1 MFPSSKGRS
10 FEGQNGVIYMYRR
23 LVLCDFDGTIVEFD
37 TVEYILE
44 ELVPDSWR
52 IFDEQLERG
61 EITLAE
67 CMKKEVAMIKKTR
80 SEIIDLVEGA
90 KIRSGFKDFIEYCRL
105 NDIPISIVS
114 AGLDFVI
121 EHILRINNVGD
132 IPIHAPVARC
142 YGKRGIVLSFEH
154 LPGNGDFK
162 EGIVENFREI
172 AMNVSYIGDG
182 IGDYN
187 AARAADFVFAIK
199 GGKLASFC
207 KKQGL
212 SHLEVI
218 DFNDII
224 SYLAESNKVD

>member
-1 MFPSSKGRS
+1 
-10 FEGQNGVIYMYRR
+10 MYRMMI
-23 LVLCDFDGTIVEFD
+23 LCDFDGTIVEFD
-37 TVEYILE
+37 TVEYILD
-44 ELVPDSWR
+44 ELVPHSWR

-67 CMKKEVAMIKKTR
+67 CMRKEVAMIKKTR
-80 SEIIDLVEGA
+80 DETIDLVKDV
-90 KIRSGFKDFIEYCRL
+90 KIRSGFKDFVDYCRL

-121 EHILRINNVGD
+121 KHILRINNIAD

-142 YGKRGIVLSFEH
+142 YGKRGIVLSFKH

-162 EGIVENFREI
+162 EGIVENFKEI

-187 AARAADFVFAIK
+187 AAKTADFVFAIK

-207 KKQGL
+207 KKEGL
-212 SHLEVI
+212 NHIEVN
-218 DFNDII
+218 DFDDVI
-224 SYLAESNKVD
+224 SYLIESNIEY

>member
-1 MFPSSKGRS
+1 
-10 FEGQNGVIYMYRR
+10 MYKR
-23 LVLCDFDGTIVEFD
+23 LILCDFDGTIVEFD

-52 IFDEQLERG
+52 IYDEQLERG

-67 CMKKEVAMIKKTR
+67 CMKKEVAMIKKTKD
-80 SEIIDLVEGA
+80 EIISLVEGV
-90 KIRSGFKDFIEYCRL
+90 KIRPGFEDFVEYCRL

-114 AGLDFVI
+114 AGLDFLI
-121 EHILRINNVGD
+121 KHILKINNIGE
-132 IPIHAPVARC
+132 IPIYAPAARC
-142 YGKRGIVLSFEH
+142 YGKRGIVLSFKH

-199 GGKLASFC
+199 GRKLASFC

-212 SHLEVI
+212 DCVEIS

-224 SYLAESNKVD
+224 SYLVESNKVD